1 MNQDTVSAVSLLF
14 VSIALIVGIG
24 VAFTLL
30 GTAKQTAPHDADEPG
45 FVVDLQADGDARMH
59 VTYTYN
65 LTDEERKQ
73 AFSDL
78 QDSESSQEYFRD
90 EFESRLSAVAANASE
105 RVNRNMSVSN
115 ATIQLETVD
124 DTGVVTVSISWHNLA
139 GHNDDLVVT
148 EPFTS
153 GFFPDRPFYVVL
165 PSDYTVSSVTPGP
178 ATSTDESLQWDA
190 GTDLTGFELV
200 LSPPTDDGTTDDSDD
215 GGDDNGSTDGS
226 DTDEDGE
233 TTDGSGGEGDSDT
246 DDGDSSG
253 DDTSDGG
260 TNTDNGTD
268 TDDGTGGDTDVD
280 GAGFGILVT
289 LIALVALV
297 SLIAPIALATDVTA
311 QK

>member
-1 MNQDTVSAVSLLF
+1 MNKDTVSAVSILF
-14 VSIALIVGIG
+14 VGIALIVGVG
-24 VAFTLL
+24 VAFTVL
-30 GTAKQTAPHDADEPG
+30 GTAEQTAPHDADEPG
-45 FVVDLQADGDARMH
+45 FVVDVQADGDARMH

-78 QDSESSQEYFRD
+78 QDSERSREYFRD

-105 RVNRNMSVSN
+105 RVDRTMSVSN
-115 ATIQLETVD
+115 ATIQLETID

-139 GHNDDLVVT
+139 GHDGDDLVVT

-165 PSDYTVSSVTPGP
+165 PANYTVSSVTPGP

-215 GGDDNGSTDGS
+215 GGDDTGSTDGS
-226 DTDEDGE
+226 DTNEDGE
-233 TTDGSGGEGDSDT
+233 TTDGSDGEGDGDT

-260 TNTDNGTD
+260 TDTEDGTD
-268 TDDGTGGDTDVD
+268 TDAGTDADTDAN
-280 GAGFGILVT
+280 GAGFGILLT
-289 LIALVALV
+289 LVALVAL
-297 SLIAPIALATDVTA
+297 IALATEVTA
-311 QK
+311 RQ